1 MDRNTD
7 LYQYG
12 QEYPQVPFPQE
23 LDQLFDAV
31 FDYPALL
38 DDADAPWE
46 QPSHRASPRDLNKLI
61 TEINPLIDTLETH
74 RFFRMKTS
82 FGSDDGASP
91 SYSGHPSPPELVQGE
106 GSTSPSDHS
115 GPTIPDQPDE
125 PYQRSDISLRDIRTH
140 DDKWTYPQ
148 TASSKGS
155 GSHHTPHVRVLSH
168 GATSP
173 VGSAHYL
180 KTSSGKNKRQRQL
193 ENPDQTADVRKSG
206 ACLPCRLTKTRVRT
220 ATDSHYGMQN

>member
-1 MDRNTD
+1 MDHTRD
-7 LYQYG
+7 LSQYG
-12 QEYPQVPFPQE
+12 QENPRVPFSPE

-38 DDADAPWE
+38 NDTGAYWE
-46 QPSHRASPRDLNKLI
+46 QPAHRASPRDLNKLI
-61 TEINPLIDTLETH
+61 TEINPLIDTLESH

-82 FGSDDGASP
+82 FGSDDGGSP

-115 GPTIPDQPDE
+115 GPTLPEQHDE

-148 TASSKGS
+148 TVSSRGS
-155 GSHHTPHVRVLSH
+155 GGHYTPHVQVMSH
-168 GATSP
+168 GAMSP
-173 VGSAHYL
+173 VGGAPIYKS
-180 KTSSGKNKRQRQL
+180 SSGKNKRQRQL

-220 ATDSHYGMQN
+220 VRNSPHGMEC